1 MTRAATHTPRVIL
14 VDDHPLFLA
23 ALELSLQDAGVDV
36 VGTAGSGAEA
46 LELVGRLEPDAILL
60 DLAMPGMDGL
70 TCLARLVEAHPGV
83 KVVVVSSES
92 DAQVIDRALAAGAVC
107 FVGKCVSPEYLI
119 HALRAVT
126 CNGLIRYRGGEPVQL
141 RPASQADADGHG
153 LTKRELEILRRVAS
167 GASNSQMARAL
178 WVTEQ
183 TIKFHLS
190 NIYKKLGVPN
200 RTAASAAA
208 NARGLLDSVEV
219 GIAEIA
225 ERKGVL
231 A

>member
-1 MTRAATHTPRVIL
+1 
-14 VDDHPLFLA
+14 
-23 ALELSLQDAGVDV
+23 
-36 VGTAGSGAEA
+36 
-46 LELVGRLEPDAILL
+46 
-60 DLAMPGMDGL
+60 
-70 TCLARLVEAHPGV
+70 
-83 KVVVVSSES
+83 
-92 DAQVIDRALAAGAVC
+92 
-107 FVGKCVSPEYLI
+107 
-119 HALRAVT
+119 
-126 CNGLIRYRGGEPVQL
+126 
-141 RPASQADADGHG
+141 
-153 LTKRELEILRRVAS
+153 
-167 GASNSQMARAL
+167 MARAL

-208 NARGLLDSVEV
+208 NARGLLGAVEI

>member
-1 MTRAATHTPRVIL
+1 VI
-14 VDDHPLFLA
+14 
-23 ALELSLQDAGVDV
+23 
-36 VGTAGSGAEA
+36 
-46 LELVGRLEPDAILL
+46 
-60 DLAMPGMDGL
+60 
-70 TCLARLVEAHPGV
+70 
-83 KVVVVSSES
+83 SE
-92 DAQVIDRALAAGAVC
+92 VLAAGAVC
-107 FVGKCVSPEYLI
+107 FVGKCVSPVYLI
-119 HALRAVT
+119 HALHAVT
-126 CNGLIRYRGGEPVQL
+126 SGGLIRYRGDEPAPSGSRGEH
-141 RPASQADADGHG
+141 AGGAHG

-219 GIAEIA
+219 EVAQIAD
-225 ERKGVL
+225 RRGVL